1 MPQDAALA
9 DRMRRA
15 LAGHA
20 GITEK
25 RMMGGT
31 IFLLNGHMLSGARRE
46 NEGARRFMFRIGKAQ
61 AAEALRDPIVRPLM
75 QGTRKMGGYIL
86 VDNDDCPDPVLQHWL
101 RRALQFVAALPPKS

>member
-1 MPQDAALA
+1 MPQDAALT

-31 IFLLNGHMLSGARRE
+31 IFLLNGHMLSGARQE
-46 NEGARRFMFRIGKAQ
+46 KTGTRRFMFRIGKAQ
-61 AAEALRDPIVRPLM
+61 EAEALRNPAVRTLM
-75 QGTRKMGGYIL
+75 QGARKMGGYIL
-86 VDNDDCPDPVLQHWL
+86 VAHDDCPDPALQDWL
-101 RRALQFVAALPPKS
+101 DRALQHVASLPPKT